1 MDSKK
6 CEAFL
11 AAIDYGSL
19 TAAGDALGY
28 TQPGITRMINTL
40 EEELGFKLF
49 VRTKKGVSVTP
60 NGEIMIPAF
69 REIVRAQ
76 RVAEELGSNIQGML
90 SGVLTIAAY
99 YSISAGWL
107 PAIIQRFQKDYPYV
121 IIRVNEGGNRE
132 IAQWLH
138 DKSVDLSFAAQ
149 PSEKVPCDWIPLV
162 QDEMEV
168 WLPIDHPAAKAASF
182 PIEQLNGAPFIMTS
196 ANQDT
201 EIDRLLAKELL
212 VPDIKFSTKDSFTT
226 YCMVEA
232 GLGISMNNHLISQK
246 WSGQVKQLP
255 FNPPHYVELGLAVPN
270 LEEASPATKV
280 FIDYVKSFLETIK

>member
-76 RVAEELGSNIQGML
+76 RVAEELGSTIQGML

-99 YSISAGWL
+99 YSISAVWL

-168 WLPIDHPAAKAASF
+168 WLPIDHPATKAASF
-182 PIEQLNGAPFIMTS
+182 PIEESLM
-196 ANQDT
+196 
-201 EIDRLLAKELL
+201 
-212 VPDIKFSTKDSFTT
+212 PDIKFSTKDSFTT

-255 FNPPHYVELGLAVPN
+255 FNPPHYVELGLAIPD